1 MKLSTVL
8 SSAIF
13 AALTKGAALNKRQSV
28 ATCYCDQGP
37 NLNDCDSLI
46 ALLGWAGTSTDQ
58 IEPDPSGGISFFDDH
73 HALNCEI
80 GIGWN
85 DPNNRLTITT
95 SSLLPYINIIKDK
108 CIIPSQAGGYSD
120 SIDDNWTVR
129 ITNDPQYNPP
139 AKQRRQAEGDSFNL
153 EVLSHAIERPGF
165 RQKVG
170 PSLPSGSSYTV
181 TSGEANTV
189 SVGASFEIS
198 GGFFEIFEA
207 GASTSFKN
215 SHTVENS
222 ESTQI
227 NVDCGP
233 GKNGQIYWVPKW
245 DHYEGTFVPSNTP
258 GDVWNPLD
266 DSAGDYMIEC
276 QG

>member
-8 SSAIF
+8 SSAIV
-13 AALTKGAALNKRQSV
+13 AALAKGAALNKRQSV
-28 ATCYCDQGP
+28 ATCYGDQGP

-46 ALLGWAGTSTDQ
+46 ALLGWTGTSTDQ
-58 IEPDPSGGISFFDDH
+58 IEPDPSGGVSFFDDH

-108 CIIPSQAGGYSD
+108 CIIPSEA
-120 SIDDNWTVR
+120 
-129 ITNDPQYNPP
+129 
-139 AKQRRQAEGDSFNL
+139 AKHRRQAEGDSFNL

-181 TSGEANTV
+181 TTGEANTV

-207 GASTSFKN
+207 GASTSFEN

-245 DHYEGTFVPSNTP
+245 DHYEGTFVPSNTA

>member
-1 MKLSTVL
+1 MSK
-8 SSAIF
+8 
-13 AALTKGAALNKRQSV
+13 
-28 ATCYCDQGP
+28 
-37 NLNDCDSLI
+37 
-46 ALLGWAGTSTDQ
+46 
-58 IEPDPSGGISFFDDH
+58 
-73 HALNCEI
+73 
-80 GIGWN
+80 
-85 DPNNRLTITT
+85 
-95 SSLLPYINIIKDK
+95 
-108 CIIPSQAGGYSD
+108 
-120 SIDDNWTVR
+120 
-129 ITNDPQYNPP
+129 
-139 AKQRRQAEGDSFNL
+139 SFNL

-181 TSGEANTV
+181 TTGEANTV

-207 GASTSFKN
+207 GASTSFET

-222 ESTQI
+222 QSTQI

-245 DHYEGTFVPSNTP
+245 DHYEGTFVPSNMA